1 MALDFKGH
9 FLYYGQVRRRQIVF
23 KQSSEYRWYN
33 AYQAYRRAQNPAFK
47 EFWFGVMKHLSKE
60 FN

>member
-1 MALDFKGH
+1 M
-9 FLYYGQVRRRQIVF
+9 F
-23 KQSSEYRWYN
+23 KQSPEYRWYN

-47 EFWFGVMKHLSKE
+47 EFWYGVMKHLSKQ